1 MKCGKYNFLFLMA
14 VCLLAGALLG
24 QVLKGSISGT
34 VVDPQGAVVPAA
46 QVKATSTDTGAVFTT
61 TSDHAGL
68 FRFNL
73 IPAGSYKV
81 EIAAPGFS
89 GTVENGVAVAAGVDS
104 SLGSVKLSVGQASVT
119 VEVSAESPLIETTQA
134 QVTNTIAGTALH
146 TFAGIQENEGLDNIA
161 LSVPG
166 VTAARDNGFSNTNG
180 GTGFVVNG
188 IRGRNNDQ
196 QIDGLNNNDNSVG
209 GPSLFL
215 GDTEF
220 VQQYVLI
227 TNQFGPEY
235 GRNAGSVVNVVTKSG
250 TNNWHGSIYGSE
262 NNTDM
267 NSLTNIQKQF
277 LQLNGIPRANDEFGG
292 FTIGGPMVKNKLFI
306 FGGFDQEIISQK
318 TSYAN
323 GLFTPTPAGLAQL
336 AGCFPAS
343 ATITALRNFGPY
355 AFSTG
360 NPQPS
365 GAVALK
371 NVTGCGSV
379 PFAGVG
385 RTLSTPSHI
394 FDWIA
399 RTDLQLD
406 HDTIVARYIF
416 QRNNLFNLDDGLND
430 AASGFPIHEPDLN
443 QSILASWTHNITS
456 HMVNEARGGFT
467 RLNVEF
473 GGNSLGTVPTA
484 GSISTA
490 LARTTFNVDPTLMPI
505 GPATNIPQGRIVN
518 TWQAQDNFSY
528 VLGKHQLKAG
538 VNYTFQR
545 SPNIFLPIING
556 AFRFNDFS
564 AFAANTPN
572 RVQVA
577 NGNSGLD
584 FREHDTFLYIGDDWK
599 TTQSLTLNL
608 GVTWSYYG
616 QPANLFNKNDVQNE
630 TGPNP
635 LFNPALPL
643 SVRVF
648 PQLSSIKTSIGP
660 NAGFAWAPQGGGF
673 LTGAGKTVIRGG
685 YRLLYDPPYYN
696 IYLNIASSAPQVFL
710 QSITGAAAN
719 AIPMPASPTGPNVR
733 AALSPFLTPG
743 TLDPRRQ
750 NETTVSPNFGP
761 DRVHTWTLGVERQ
774 VSKNS
779 AIEARYVGNHGTAL
793 FQSIDGNPFIT
804 DLATAFPNLTAGFT
818 PCPAAQAVVPQA
830 VGRVNCNQ
838 GIVRERTNGGYSNY
852 NGVQVEFR
860 ANNLFKQLTVRTG
873 YTFSKTYDNV
883 SEIFS
888 TGGGGNTSA
897 WAANPLDPKNGEYSF
912 SGIDIPHQWSIAF
925 TEELPF
931 FKDQHGLMGHL
942 LGGWGFSGNYL
953 LASGQR
959 YTPVQAALEAVS
971 TQPLNL
977 YDVGFIGAFVGT
989 DTARP
994 FVGNLGAASTSVGI
1008 YAADFCGAIAANPAT
1023 DPACQAG
1030 VPGNTLLSLN
1040 GLNNVNGEQVVTVDR
1055 NSVRF
1060 IVNGATSAGVFG
1072 TPFGARRNLVQ
1083 DAITNTAN
1091 ASLFKRFKF
1100 TEQVSAEFH
1109 ASAINVF
1116 NHPNFQSIDPV
1127 LEDAGVHSAFTG
1139 FGDPSVTNT
1148 VIGNAL
1154 GARVIRVG
1162 ATVRF

>member
-1 MKCGKYNFLFLMA
+1 MKRGTHKFLFLMA
-14 VCLLAGALLG
+14 MCLLTGILLG

-34 VVDPQGAVVPAA
+34 VIDPQGAVVPAA
-46 QVKATSTDTGAVFTT
+46 QVKATNTDTGAVYTT
-61 TSDHAGL
+61 TSDNAGL

-73 IPAGSYKV
+73 IPSGSYKV
-81 EIAAPGFS
+81 EISSPGFS
-89 GTVENGVAVAAGVDS
+89 GTLENGVAVAAGVDS
-104 SLGSVKLSVGQASVT
+104 SLGSVKLSVGQASTT
-119 VEVSAESPLIETTQA
+119 VEVSAEAPLIETTQS
-134 QVTNTIAGTALH
+134 QVTNTVSGTALH

-161 LSVPG
+161 TSIPG

-215 GDTEF
+215 GDAEF

-235 GRNAGSVVNVVTKSG
+235 GRNAGSVVNVITKSG

-262 NNTDM
+262 NNTNM

-277 LQLNGIPRANDEFGG
+277 LNLNGIPRANDEFGG
-292 FTIGGPMVKNKLFI
+292 FTIGGPVVKNKLFI

-318 TSYAN
+318 TAYAN
-323 GLFTPTPAGLAQL
+323 GLFTPTPAGLTQL
-336 AGCFPAS
+336 SACFPGSAS
-343 ATITALRNFGPY
+343 IAALTSFGPY

-360 NPQPS
+360 NPQPTS
-365 GAVALK
+365 TTTLK
-371 NVTGCGSV
+371 NVSGCGMV

-399 RTDLQLD
+399 RTDLQLG
-406 HDTIVARYIF
+406 HDTVVFRYLF

-430 AASGFPIHEPDLN
+430 AASGFPINEPDLN
-443 QSILASWTHNITS
+443 QSVLGSWTHNITS

-473 GGNSLGTVPTA
+473 GGNSLGTVPTTA
-484 GSISTA
+484 GISTA
-490 LARTTFNVDPTLMPI
+490 LARTTFNVDPTLMSI

-518 TWQAQDNFSY
+518 TWQAQDNWSY

-545 SPNIFLPIING
+545 SPNTFLPILNG
-556 AFRFNDFS
+556 TFRFDDFS
-564 AFAANTPN
+564 TFAANTPN

-577 NGNSGLD
+577 NGNPGLD

-599 TTQSLTLNL
+599 ATQSLTLNL

-616 QPANLFNKNDVQNE
+616 QPANLFNTNDVQNE

-643 SVRVF
+643 SVRAF
-648 PQLSSIKTSIGP
+648 PTLPSIKTSIGP
-660 NAGFAWAPQGGGF
+660 SAGFAWAPQGGGF
-673 LTGAGKTVIRGG
+673 LTGGGKTVIRGG
-685 YRLLYDPPYYN
+685 YRLLYDPPFYN
-696 IYLNIASSAPQVFL
+696 IYLNIATSAPQVFL
-710 QSITGAAAN
+710 QSIRGAAAN
-719 AIPMPASPTGPNVR
+719 AIPMPATPTGTNVR

-743 TLDPRRQ
+743 TLDPRTQ
-750 NETTVSPNFGP
+750 NETTVTPDFGP
-761 DRVHTWTLGVERQ
+761 DRVHTWTLGIERQ
-774 VSKNS
+774 TSKNS

-793 FQSIDGNPFIT
+793 FQSIDGNPFIA
-804 DLATAFPNLTAGFT
+804 DLATAFPSMTAGLT

-830 VGRVNCNQ
+830 IGRVNCNE

-860 ANNLFKQLTVRTG
+860 ANNLFKQLTLRTG
-873 YTFSKTYDNV
+873 YTFSRTYDNV

-897 WAANPLDPKNGEYSF
+897 WAANPLDPKNGEYAF
-912 SGIDIPHQWSIAF
+912 SGIDIPHQWSIVF

-959 YTPVQAALEAVS
+959 YTPVQSALEAVA
-971 TQPLNL
+971 TQPLDL

-994 FVGNLGAASTSVGI
+994 FVGNLSAPSTSVGI
-1008 YAADFCGAIAANPAT
+1008 FAADFCGAIAANPAT

-1040 GLNNVNGEQVVTVDR
+1040 ALNNVNGEQVVTVNK

-1060 IVNGATSAGVFG
+1060 IVNGATAAGVFG

-1091 ASLFKRFKF
+1091 ASIFKRFRF
-1100 TEQVSAEFH
+1100 TERVSAEFH
-1109 ASAINVF
+1109 ASATNVF
-1116 NHPNFQSIDPV
+1116 NHSNFQSIDPTI
-1127 LEDAGVHSAFTG
+1127 EDAGIRSAFTG

-1154 GARVIRVG
+1154 GQRIIRVG